1 MSLRCLSVLLF
12 TTVLVGCKRVPYTDR
27 RQLNMVPESFMND
40 LSMQAYRDMR
50 KEGTIISSG
59 DSVTRMR
66 RIADNISA
74 VTNRDDFRW
83 RTTLFDDDE
92 MVNAWCMPGGKI
104 GFYTGI
110 LPVLRNDAGMAF
122 VMGHEVAHA
131 VLRHGSERMSQQ
143 IVALGGLAAVGLY
156 VTNRTEV
163 EDTQAAMILAVLGLG
178 TQVGVM
184 LPFSRMHESEADRV
198 GLMFM
203 ARAGYPPEESLKVW
217 NRMERESGGLNI
229 EFLSTHPSYDSRRSD
244 LRALMTRANTRYDKN
259 RHKLS
264 GQNPLEAVWR

>member
-1 MSLRCLSVLLF
+1 MF
-12 TTVLVGCKRVPYTDR
+12 AAVLVGCKRVPYTDR
-27 RQLNMVPESFMND
+27 RQLNIVPEAFMND
-40 LSMQAYRDMR
+40 LSVQAYREMR
-50 KEGTIISSG
+50 REGVVIDSG

-66 RIADNISA
+66 RIANDISA

-131 VLRHGSERMSQQ
+131 VLQHGAERMSQQ
-143 IVALGGLAAVGLY
+143 IVAMGGLAAVGLY
-156 VTNRTEV
+156 ITNRTEV

-178 TQVGVM
+178 AQVGVM

-203 ARAGYPPEESLKVW
+203 ARAGYPPEESIRLW
-217 NRMERESGGLNI
+217 NRMERQSGGLNI
-229 EFLSTHPSYDSRRSD
+229 AFLSTHPSYDSRRSD
-244 LRALMTRANTRYDKN
+244 LRARMAQANNRYEKN

-264 GQNPLEAVWR
+264 GRNPLETVWR